1 MRNVLESIERFLK
14 LLAECAVEVA
24 AKRTSKMWGII
35 TRQRAESWYYM
46 KPWYFTQQ
54 AVNFWN
60 ML

>member
-46 KPWYFTQQ
+46 KPGISHSRQ
-54 AVNFWN
+54 
-60 ML
+60 